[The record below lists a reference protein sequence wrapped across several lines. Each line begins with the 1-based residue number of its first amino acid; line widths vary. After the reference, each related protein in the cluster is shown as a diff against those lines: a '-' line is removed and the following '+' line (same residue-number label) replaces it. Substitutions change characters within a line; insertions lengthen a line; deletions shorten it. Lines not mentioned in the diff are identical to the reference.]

1 MKKTDRPEP
10 GTPEFEAWLL
20 KRAQKWSDELFT
32 TEIPEELA
40 DVGSGLIAGPRSWE
54 GLMPEKTIAEDIA
67 IDKAHKRKHLK
78 VVK

>member
-1 MKKTDRPEP
+1 MTEHKSEP
-10 GTPEFEAWLL
+10 GTPEFEQWLL
-20 KRAQKWSDELFT
+20 ERAKERAEKLFT

-40 DVGSGLIAGPRSWE
+40 DVGSGLIAGPRSWADV
-54 GLMPEKTIAEDIA
+54 MPDKTIAEDIA